1 MLLALSAALS
11 AATTD
16 RDALLRTL
24 PVGIDGEPL
33 ELPEDA
39 AVSWVIPLTVL
50 ADGVT
55 HSTVLA
61 AKEDTW
67 TFPTSEQARSWLW
80 RRAAIRAQA
89 SIPKHARH

>member
-1 MLLALSAALS
+1 MKFKQSWFLA
-11 AATTD
+11 
-16 RDALLRTL
+16 
-24 PVGIDGEPL
+24 DGS

-39 AVSWVIPLTVL
+39 AVGWVIPLTVL

-67 TFPTSEQARSWLW
+67 TFPTSEQASSWLW
-80 RRAAIRAQA
+80 RRAAIRARA
-89 SIPKHARH
+89 SIPKHARHYLTTS